1 MPLRRRQMAMPS
13 PLDTLWRMNHVI
25 YDGPALDQPIPQ
37 LTLPE
42 FIRHSARQ
50 HSDKVALIDVLDGRS
65 CSYADVDRLIG
76 RVAAGLAA
84 QHFMPGD
91 TLMMFAPN
99 LLEWP
104 IVALGAMAAGGVV
117 SAANP
122 AYAASDLAHQ
132 MRDAKARFIFTVPA
146 LLDCVREA
154 AAQSDCKILLLG
166 DDAQALSYASLIS
179 CADPEPVV
187 AANVH
192 ALAALPYSSGTTGLP
207 KGVRLTHANLVANIC
222 QTLQA
227 VPVQETQVGLAILP
241 MFHIY
246 GFAVSTM
253 GSLARGATLVILP
266 RFEPTTFLAAIQT
279 HRVTRLNLV
288 PPLVQFLA
296 KSPLVDDYD
305 LSSIQ
310 HMSSGAAPLGAAVAK
325 MAADRLH
332 CPIGQGL
339 GMTESS
345 GVIATSYPGRIRE
358 GACGQLLPA
367 TQARIVDPGTDDDL
381 APGQPGEVWFK
392 GPQAFGG
399 YFGQPAASAAALTP
413 DGWVRTGDVGYFDE
427 DGYLFI
433 TDRIKEL
440 IKVKGFQVAPAE
452 LEALLF
458 THPAVADVAVI
469 GRADERSGE
478 IAVAYVVV
486 RGEFD
491 PEAIMAWLAQRVP
504 DYKQLGAVL
513 RCDAIPK
520 TASGKILRRALR
532 QLDSQRPA

>member
-179 CADPEPVV
+179 CAPGVSPDAIARHCRNARVMITFRWGEKTPE
-187 AANVH
+187 ACA
-192 ALAALPYSSGTTGLP
+192 
-207 KGVRLTHANLVANIC
+207 
-222 QTLQA
+222 
-227 VPVQETQVGLAILP
+227 
-241 MFHIY
+241 MF
-246 GFAVSTM
+246 
-253 GSLARGATLVILP
+253 RK
-266 RFEPTTFLAAIQT
+266 
-279 HRVTRLNLV
+279 
-288 PPLVQFLA
+288 PL
-296 KSPLVDDYD
+296 DN
-305 LSSIQ
+305 
-310 HMSSGAAPLGAAVAK
+310 
-325 MAADRLH
+325 
-332 CPIGQGL
+332 
-339 GMTESS
+339 
-345 GVIATSYPGRIRE
+345 
-358 GACGQLLPA
+358 
-367 TQARIVDPGTDDDL
+367 
-381 APGQPGEVWFK
+381 
-392 GPQAFGG
+392 
-399 YFGQPAASAAALTP
+399 SAA
-413 DGWVRTGDVGYFDE
+413 GQR
-427 DGYLFI
+427 
-433 TDRIKEL
+433 
-440 IKVKGFQVAPAE
+440 
-452 LEALLF
+452 
-458 THPAVADVAVI
+458 
-469 GRADERSGE
+469 RS
-478 IAVAYVVV
+478 
-486 RGEFD
+486 
-491 PEAIMAWLAQRVP
+491 
-504 DYKQLGAVL
+504 
-513 RCDAIPK
+513 
-520 TASGKILRRALR
+520 
-532 QLDSQRPA
+532 